1 MIAKLRGIIDFI
13 GENHTIIDISGVGYL
28 VHCPSKVINKLS
40 PIGQIDEL
48 LIETIVREDQFTL
61 YGFKDEKEKA
71 EFRDR
76 LFIENVWV
84 FRGVD
89 SGTEEFRHDFDLF
102 RNSRKAT
109 LDSFM

>member
-1 MIAKLRGIIDFI
+1 MNSLSNGGWMLVNIMDPKVRGTRYYSSD
-13 GENHTIIDISGVGYL
+13 EL
-28 VHCPSKVINKLS
+28 VDKFKDSFM
-40 PIGQIDEL
+40 GQIGMRIMQRPKSDKL
-48 LIETIVREDQFTL
+48 
-61 YGFKDEKEKA
+61 FKDEKEKA

-89 SGTEEFRHDFDLF
+89 CGTEEFRHDFDLF